1 MTKLAQYKKELAD
14 LMDTYNDPDTPKDI
28 KDVMEQAIESVKKLI
43 KEEEEKESKE
53 PAKKAAAP
61 KKETPA
67 KAPVKRIAAKKP
79 KEAKEAPAK
88 KAAMTALEKCKDI
101 IAKYREKKKADAERI
116 EKRKKAGKP
125 AELTPAETVSKAAK
139 KVEAKV
145 VEMERPLKVSEE
157 AALISGVVKTVVS
170 ALEGI
175 EKPERQK
182 RFVQKIIENLQRLNK
197 GIKLRAE
204 DGMYLEDEELEMDDM
219 GEAGDMG
226 ELAEALMGK
235 VNEIHHHAKEIKEAL
250 RKGAEVEDWVLM
262 KSTRASTD
270 LSDIAHYLDND
281 VAEGDKMVFGGS
293 FFNSAA
299 PAKKWKADEFEEMN
313 QALVDVYKNLYVIED
328 REIRKD
334 IEDKVY
340 EIQEMLETYGTDSL
354 PYADGGGVEDGYME
368 KGGRLSVKKKYESI
382 SEYSKYAKKGDL
394 VLIERSEKDL
404 EWIGDNHLSRV
415 QEVKDGEVI
424 FKMVGKKG
432 LFSYPS
438 NYSVIVVNRKYE
450 SGGHMAKGGTTFG
463 KFGSGRMNK
472 NAWISANYIG
482 DSKVTLGELQSYLER
497 NTSEKFDKDKIYTIT
512 RTLFQTGDYT
522 IDDKKEWKESI
533 IYRKRKMAS
542 GGHMAKGGEVEI
554 IETKFNSHK
563 NHNPY
568 TDIIEGKIDN
578 DSFITYYVNVKG
590 NEVGKEGMELY
601 VGENYVE
608 GSKKRSSSRNFSV
621 DQIPL
626 KYKKAWNKLKL
637 EYQEKYKNK
646 LSSGGHM
653 AMGGRIGFTEIDYN
667 RLIGDRE
674 NGYPYY
680 SVKDGSIWTIRDE
693 KTEKKVATWNPSKE
707 ELIILDNK
715 LNDWLREHSYS
726 SGGHMEKGGY
736 NRSWHQDRAQYNKSE
751 RWEIPMNQRKS
762 SYADGGTTNRATYP
776 DLSKVK
782 PNVID

>member
-250 RKGAEVEDWVLM
+250 QKGAEVEDWVLM

-354 PYADGGGVEDGYME
+354 PYADGGGVEDGYMA
-368 KGGRLSVKKKYESI
+368 KGGMI
-382 SEYSKYAKKGDL
+382 DYSKDGY
-394 VLIERSEKDL
+394 
-404 EWIGDNHLSRV
+404 
-415 QEVKDGEVI
+415 VKAIRGVDG
-424 FKMVGKKG
+424 KMVKEVMVNDVLYRYNPIYKT
-432 LFSYPS
+432 Y
-438 NYSVIVVNRKYE
+438 NSVTDNELLHKNDYDGA

-472 NAWISANYIG
+472 NAWVSANYIG

-542 GGHMAKGGEVEI
+542 GGHMAKGGI
-554 IETKFNSHK
+554 IKTIESSHK
-563 NHNPY
+563 NPYLFLEELDAAVDGDVNYTTQNGIDFYVGDIGNTAVVVAFIDNPNNYLITKEDAREMSHAAKTKGIDKVVLY
-568 TDIIEGKIDN
+568 TD
-578 DSFITYYVNVKG
+578 FAL
-590 NEVGKEGMELY
+590 ELH
-601 VGENYVE
+601 
-608 GSKKRSSSRNFSV
+608 SKH
-621 DQIPL
+621 
-626 KYKKAWNKLKL
+626 
-637 EYQEKYKNK
+637 EKP
-646 LSSGGHM
+646 SD
-653 AMGGRIGFTEIDYN
+653 IGFDMIYKV
-667 RLIGDRE
+667 IGE
-674 NGYPYY
+674 Y
-680 SVKDGSIWTIRDE
+680 E
-693 KTEKKVATWNPSKE
+693 K
-707 ELIILDNK
+707 
-715 LNDWLREHSYS
+715 
-726 SGGHMEKGGY
+726 GGHMEKGGY

-751 RWEIPMNQRKS
+751 RWEKPLNQRKS
-762 SYADGGTTNRATYP
+762 SYADGGTTNRVTYP